1 MRPSTLTCAFAF
13 MGVCTFMMIHTS
25 QAQNSPQDFLDA
37 HNAARAQVG
46 VGPMSWSDT
55 VAAYAQNYA
64 NQRAADCALEHS
76 DSGGLYGE
84 NIFKGSGSDWTAKD
98 AVDLWVGE
106 EKNYDYN
113 SNTCADGEMCGHY
126 TQVVWANSV
135 ELGCARVNCDGDG
148 VFITCNYSPPGNFNG
163 EWPY

>member
-1 MRPSTLTCAFAF
+1 
-13 MGVCTFMMIHTS
+13 
-25 QAQNSPQDFLDA
+25 
-37 HNAARAQVG
+37 
-46 VGPMSWSDT
+46 MSWSDT
-55 VAAYAQNYA
+55 VASYAQNYA

-98 AVDLWVGE
+98 AVDLWVRE
-106 EKNYDYN
+106 EENYDYY

-126 TQVVWANSV
+126 TQAVWANSV
-135 ELGCARVNCDGDG
+135 GLGCARVNCDGDG
-148 VFITCNYSPPGNFNG
+148 VFITCNYRSPGNFNG